1 MTTRSWNFL
10 GLEKDNVIPPYSL
23 WNKARF
29 GEDIIIGNID
39 TGIWSESKS
48 FSDEGY
54 GPVPS
59 RWRGICQNDTVY
71 GAKCNRKL
79 IGIRY
84 YNKGIVKEAR
94 AENSSFQLTPEY
106 ETGLDYNGHGTH
118 TLSTAGGNFVANVS
132 VLGHGYGTAKG
143 GSPRAR
149 LASYKACWDLG
160 GSDEDIISAFDDA
173 IHDGVDILSVSL
185 AAPFANRSDYFK
197 DGVSV
202 GSFHAMMHGIV
213 VVAAAGNE
221 GPLPGKVANVAPWL
235 ITVGAST
242 MDREFTNSV
251 TLGDEKNTTFKGV
264 SLAAKAMPSQDFYPL
279 ILGSD
284 AKAANANIT
293 DSLQCQPGT
302 LDLEK
307 IKGKILICLKGN
319 LPFDTSLEAAKA
331 GAVGM
336 ILVNVQGQENTTLA
350 LPHFLPTSFVEPHI
364 AFPESIGP
372 SLHAGDKRKTPFN
385 ALFGTSM
392 ATPHVAGIAGLLKS
406 VHPDFSPAAI
416 RSAIMTT
423 ATKTDNTGK
432 NPILDFNGNKATPF
446 DYGAG
451 HLNPDSAAD
460 PGLVYDMGFEDYLS
474 YLCSRGYNQS
484 MLDKLTDEK
493 RHTCSNSNSFNMAEF
508 NYPSIFVSN
517 LSQSVTIT
525 RRVKNVGT
533 PISSYQVNVQE
544 MQGVSVYVRPT
555 NLNFEKYNEEK
566 TFEITFTPNPNA
578 NNNAKTPVYG
588 ELTWSDGHHQVRSP
602 IVVMLS

>member
-1 MTTRSWNFL
+1 MYN
-10 GLEKDNVIPPYSL
+10 
-23 WNKARF
+23 
-29 GEDIIIGNID
+29 
-39 TGIWSESKS
+39 
-48 FSDEGY
+48 
-54 GPVPS
+54 
-59 RWRGICQNDTVY
+59 
-71 GAKCNRKL
+71 NRKPVASMTDVVTEL
-79 IGIRY
+79 
-84 YNKGIVKEAR
+84 NTKPSPKMAVF
-94 AENSSFQLTPEY
+94 SSRGPNW
-106 ETGLDYNGHGTH
+106 LDPSILKVDRQKKYLNHR
-118 TLSTAGGNFVANVS
+118 F
-132 VLGHGYGTAKG
+132 
-143 GSPRAR
+143 
-149 LASYKACWDLG
+149 
-160 GSDEDIISAFDDA
+160 ISAFICSMIYVTILIWLA
-173 IHDGVDILSVSL
+173 SHSYIFNKYLSVYITQPDII
-185 AAPFANRSDYFK
+185 AP
-197 DGVSV
+197 G
-202 GSFHAMMHGIV
+202 
-213 VVAAAGNE
+213 
-221 GPLPGKVANVAPWL
+221 
-235 ITVGAST
+235 
-242 MDREFTNSV
+242 
-251 TLGDEKNTTFKGV
+251 
-264 SLAAKAMPSQDFYPL
+264 
-279 ILGSD
+279 
-284 AKAANANIT
+284 
-293 DSLQCQPGT
+293 
-302 LDLEK
+302 
-307 IKGKILICLKGN
+307 
-319 LPFDTSLEAAKA
+319 
-331 GAVGM
+331 
-336 ILVNVQGQENTTLA
+336 VNVIA
-350 LPHFLPTSFVEPHI
+350 

-423 ATKTDNTGK
+423 GTCYYYTYPYRLLLTVRTKLINFFKLISATKTDNTGK